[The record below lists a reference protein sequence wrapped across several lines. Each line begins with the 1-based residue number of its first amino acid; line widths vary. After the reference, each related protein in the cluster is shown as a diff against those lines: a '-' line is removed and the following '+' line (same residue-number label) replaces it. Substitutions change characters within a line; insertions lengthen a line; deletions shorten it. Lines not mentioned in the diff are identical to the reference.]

1 MRKLKS
7 FEHRKRTL
15 SRVLFFSVYLMMKK
29 ERNIRPDEPA
39 RSLAICPRANKQSRK
54 RGMFAQSRTL
64 QPQNLPAGKQVAR
77 KERNVC
83 PDEPARSLAICP
95 RANKQSRKRGMFA
108 QSRTLQ
114 PQNLP
119 AGKQVARKERNVCPD
134 ESARSLATC
143 PRKLGA
149 DRKPLFFR
157 KEPEHFSQKIA
168 SRTLVT

>member
-15 SRVLFFSVYLMMKK
+15 SRVLFFGVYLMVKK
-29 ERNIRPDEPA
+29 ERNIRPDQSA
-39 RSLAICPRANKQSRK
+39 CSLATCPRANKQSGK
-54 RGMFAQSRTL
+54 RGMFAQSRNL

-77 KERNVC
+77 KGRNVR
-83 PDEPARSLAICP
+83 PDQSARSLETCP
-95 RANKQSRKRGMFA
+95 RANKQSRKRGMFTH
-108 QSRTLQ
+108 SRNLQ

-119 AGKQVARKERNVCPD
+119 AGKQVARKGRYVRPD
-134 ESARSLATC
+134 ESTRSLATC